1 MIGRAARLAWNAFGR
16 YRAHNGF
23 DRAAAV
29 SYYTLLALLPL
40 FLFVIS
46 VGAIVEGS
54 FDAAFQGSLVL
65 FRGIVVQLDQATIE
79 SLRSF
84 VERALRLQ
92 WPAVLLFAWTSRGMF
107 TSLLSALAAAFD
119 SPGHGFAKGNLLA
132 LGMVAVL
139 GLAQLATMLFA
150 TVVATT
156 DGLLRR
162 VAGSDGAEIFN
173 RLGSGFVTHVAPVLV
188 TVVFFFA
195 LYRFVPGRAVPTREA
210 AFGAVLAT
218 GLWEVAKAAFAYYV
232 RHLAQYAGVFGALE
246 GLIVLALWLELSVS
260 ILLYC
265 AEVVALR
272 TLPTPPE
279 PAASADLTG

>member
-1 MIGRAARLAWNAFGR
+1 MIGRGARLAWNALGR
-16 YRAHNGF
+16 FRAHNGP

-29 SYYTLLALLPL
+29 AYYTLLALLPL

-46 VGAIVEGS
+46 VGSMVAGS
-54 FDAAFQGSLVL
+54 FDAAFQGSLVI

-84 VERALRLQ
+84 VERAVRFQ
-92 WPAVLLFAWTSRGMF
+92 WPGILLFAWTARGVF

-132 LGMVAVL
+132 LGMVAVM
-139 GLAQLATMLFA
+139 GLAQLVTMLFA
-150 TVVATT
+150 TVAATT

-162 VAGSDGAEIFN
+162 VAGSEGAEIFN
-173 RLGSGFVTHVAPVLV
+173 RLGSGFLTHVAPVLV
-188 TVVFFFA
+188 TVVFFFT
-195 LYRFVPGRAVPTREA
+195 LYRFVPGRVVPTREA

-272 TLPTPPE
+272 TPPPPPE
-279 PAASADLTG
+279 AVESSNLSH

>member
-1 MIGRAARLAWNAFGR
+1 LIGRGARLAWNAFGR
-16 YRAHNGF
+16 FRAHNGP

-29 SYYTLLALLPL
+29 SYYTLLSLLPL

-46 VGAIVEGS
+46 VGALVEGS
-54 FDAAFQGSLVL
+54 FDAAFQGSMVL
-65 FRGIVVQLDQATIE
+65 FRGIVVQLDQATIDN
-79 SLRSF
+79 LRSF
-84 VERALRLQ
+84 VERAIRFQ

-107 TSLLSALAAAFD
+107 ASLLSALSAAFD

-132 LGMVAVL
+132 LGMVVVM
-139 GLAQLATMLFA
+139 GLAQLVTMLFA
-150 TVVATT
+150 TLAAAT

-162 VAGSDGAEIFN
+162 VAGSEGAEIFGS
-173 RLGSGFVTHVAPVLV
+173 LSSGFVTHVAPVLV
-188 TVVFFFA
+188 TAVFFFT
-195 LYRFVPGRAVPTREA
+195 LYRFVPDRAVPSREA
-210 AFGAVLAT
+210 AFGAILAT

-232 RHLAQYAGVFGALE
+232 RHLAQYAGIFGALE

-272 TLPTPPE
+272 TTPSPPE
-279 PAASADLTG
+279 SAAIRI

>member
-1 MIGRAARLAWNAFGR
+1 
-16 YRAHNGF
+16 
-23 DRAAAV
+23 
-29 SYYTLLALLPL
+29 
-40 FLFVIS
+40 
-46 VGAIVEGS
+46 
-54 FDAAFQGSLVL
+54 
-65 FRGIVVQLDQATIE
+65 
-79 SLRSF
+79 
-84 VERALRLQ
+84 VERALKLQ
-92 WPAVLLFAWTSRGMF
+92 WPAILLFAWTSRGMF

-162 VAGSDGAEIFN
+162 VAGTEGADMFS
-173 RLGSGFVTHVAPVLV
+173 RFGSGFFTHVAPILV
-188 TVVFFFA
+188 AVAFFFT

-232 RHLAQYAGVFGALE
+232 RHLAQIAGVFGALE
-246 GLIVLALWLELSVS
+246 GIIVLALWLELSVS

-272 TLPTPPE
+272 TLPAPP
-279 PAASADLTG
+279 ASPDLTG